1 MASPLSASAVSG
13 SSRNRAVLLIAAVCA
28 VLSGALMFAFLNS
41 RGSDGSDLEAALTS
55 AGGAESVV
63 VVARD
68 IPVGEQIT
76 DEMLEIKPVPTS
88 ALLLGRVTSTEDIVG
103 KVAVAP
109 MYAGEQVVISKVT
122 TYVGQNTLAY
132 KVPTGMRA
140 LSLQIPHE
148 AWANAGLV
156 QPGDR
161 VDVLGVTTTMKTDP
175 LTGEEKPNVVAW
187 YITENVEVL
196 AFAQTTV
203 KVIPGVDGE
212 LVTVPASGD
221 EATDTN
227 GSTETTVTTTDPETG
242 EVIRT
247 TTTGSGG
254 SAQIADPK
262 SKPGDEAPSYETAIS
277 ITLALPPDVAA
288 QVLILDAM
296 KDDVGQYRIVTR
308 QKGDTSTSASSDGV
322 SSWSFEDIFGGNN

>member
-1 MASPLSASAVSG
+1 
-13 SSRNRAVLLIAAVCA
+13 
-28 VLSGALMFAFLNS
+28 MFAFLNS
-41 RGSDGSDLEAALTS
+41 RGSDGSDLEEALTT

-68 IPVGEQIT
+68 IPVGEKIT
-76 DEMLEIKPVPTS
+76 ADMLTTKPVAAS
-88 ALLLGRVTSTEDIVG
+88 ALLAGRVTTADDLVG

-109 MYAGEQVVISKVT
+109 MYAGEQVIASKVT
-122 TYVGQNTLAY
+122 TFVGQNTLAY
-132 KVPTGMRA
+132 KVPDGTRA

-187 YITENVEVL
+187 FLTQDVEVL

-203 KVIPGVDGE
+203 KVIPGVDGK
-212 LVTVPASGD
+212 LVTVPVTGSEG
-221 EATDTN
+221 
-227 GSTETTVTTTDPETG
+227 GSTGTTTTTTDPA
-242 EVIRT
+242 
-247 TTTGSGG
+247 TTGPTGSNGT
-254 SAQIADPK
+254 SAQITDPK
-262 SKPGDEAPSYETAIS
+262 AKPGDAAPSYETAIS

-296 KDDVGQYRIVTR
+296 KDDIGQYRIVTR
-308 QKGDTSTSASSDGV
+308 QKGDTSKVTGTT
-322 SSWSFEDIFGGNN
+322 SWSFEDMFANN

>member
-1 MASPLSASAVSG
+1 M
-13 SSRNRAVLLIAAVCA
+13 LLIAAVCA

-41 RGSDGSDLEAALTS
+41 RGSDGSDLEAALTT

-76 DEMLEIKPVPTS
+76 EEMLEIKPVPTS
-88 ALLLGRVTSTEDIVG
+88 ALLLGRVTSTNDVVG

-109 MYAGEQVVISKVT
+109 MYAGEQVVASKVT
-122 TYVGQNTLAY
+122 TYVGQNTLSY

-203 KVIPGVDGE
+203 KVIPGVDGK
-212 LVTVPASGD
+212 LVTIPVTGS
-221 EATDTN
+221 EAETQP
-227 GSTETTVTTTDPETG
+227 SETTVTTTDPETG
-242 EVIRT
+242 ETTQT
-247 TTTGSGG
+247 TTTNGTSG

-308 QKGDTSTSASSDGV
+308 QKGDTSPSASSDGN
-322 SSWSFEDIFGGNN
+322 SSWSFEDMFGGN

>member
-1 MASPLSASAVSG
+1 M
-13 SSRNRAVLLIAAVCA
+13 LLIAAVCA

-41 RGSDGSDLEAALTS
+41 RGSDGSDLEAALTT

-68 IPVGEQIT
+68 IPVGEKIT
-76 DEMLEIKPVPTS
+76 ADMLTTKPVAAS
-88 ALLLGRVTSTEDIVG
+88 ALLAGRVTTPDDLVG

-109 MYAGEQVVISKVT
+109 MYAGEQVIASKVT
-122 TYVGQNTLAY
+122 TFVGQNTLAY
-132 KVPTGMRA
+132 KVPDGTRA

-187 YITENVEVL
+187 FLTQDVEVL

-203 KVIPGVDGE
+203 KVIPGVDGK
-212 LVTVPASGD
+212 LVTVPITGN
-221 EATDTN
+221 E
-227 GSTETTVTTTDPETG
+227 GSTTTTTTDSATG
-242 EVIRT
+242 G
-247 TTTGSGG
+247 TTGTNGT
-254 SAQIADPK
+254 SAQITDPK
-262 SKPGDEAPSYETAIS
+262 AKPGDEAPHYETAIS

-296 KDDVGQYRIVTR
+296 KDEIGQYRIVTR
-308 QKGDTSTSASSDGV
+308 QKGDTSKV
-322 SSWSFEDIFGGNN
+322 SGTTSWSFEDMFLGN

>member
-1 MASPLSASAVSG
+1 MASPLSVSAVSG

-41 RGSDGSDLEAALTS
+41 RGSDGSDLDAALSS

-68 IPVGEQIT
+68 IPVGEKIT
-76 DEMLEIKPVPTS
+76 VDMLTTKPVAAS
-88 ALLLGRVTSTEDIVG
+88 ALLPGRVISPDDLVG

-109 MYAGEQVVISKVT
+109 MYIGEQVVLSKVT
-122 TYVGQNTLAY
+122 TFVGQNTLAY
-132 KVPTGMRA
+132 KVPEGTRA

-161 VDVLGVTTTMKTDP
+161 VDVLGVTTTMRTDP

-187 YITENVEVL
+187 FLTQNVEVL

-203 KVIPGVDGE
+203 KVIPGVDGK
-212 LVTVPASGD
+212 LVTVPVTGNEGTGGD
-221 EATDTN
+221 PSTDT
-227 GSTETTVTTTDPETG
+227 TTTITDPETG
-242 EVIRT
+242 T
-247 TTTGSGG
+247 TTVTKTSG
-254 SAQIADPK
+254 SAQITDPK
-262 SKPGDEAPSYETAIS
+262 TKPGDDAPSYETAIS

-288 QVLILDAM
+288 QVLILDAL

-308 QKGDTSTSASSDGV
+308 QKGDTSIVSGTTSWTFDDMFS
-322 SSWSFEDIFGGNN
+322 GN